1 MAQFL
6 HIRVAKVEILH
17 SNGIEESYFSVTHRE
32 KQYFSSV
39 FTRENMEISDDML
52 IGKPCLEFDSSALG
66 ELHDRLQLRPR
77 RQ

>member
-17 SNGIEESYFSVTHRE
+17 SNGIEESYYSVTHRE

-39 FTRENMEISDDML
+39 FSRENMDISDDML
-52 IGKPCLEFDSSALG
+52 I
-66 ELHDRLQLRPR
+66 EL
-77 RQ
+77 